1 MICTVKRRFIPTIRL
16 IAHLEISCG
25 VQFTLLFRAF
35 VTYTVTSSLSRRRI
49 VVMDEEV
56 QYICEA
62 GKITPQ
68 SCDLVNGTGFAEV
81 PAIRIVSGYVR
92 NPHKTDKRVAS
103 VCAVAS
109 NAGHYTSLD
118 SA

>member
-68 SCDLVNGTGFAEV
+68 SCASVDGTGIAEV
-81 PAIRIVSGYVR
+81 PAIRIANGDVH
-92 NPHKTDKRVAS
+92 NPHKKDRSVAS
-103 VCAVAS
+103 DCTR
-109 NAGHYTSLD
+109 GK
-118 SA
+118 